1 MACCHS
7 QEPTKS
13 AKISTK
19 NSNATSGKD
28 TGTENADEVRY
39 SLINMTDPNGCLAVF
54 LFSFV
59 ACSLFVK
66 MDFSDLF
73 MSINL

>member
-39 SLINMTDPNGCLAVF
+39 YLINMTVPNGYSTVF
-54 LFSFV
+54 ICSFL
-59 ACSLFVK
+59 ACSLFLK
-66 MDFSDLF
+66 M
-73 MSINL
+73 N